1 MPAVRHIEHMLAF
14 VLIVVLVLAGPAA
27 MFFGVD
33 SRDSNYRIR

>member
-1 MPAVRHIEHMLAF
+1 MLAF
-14 VLIVVLVLAGPAA
+14 ILLVVLILAGPAA